1 MKRILVQVSS
11 LSRRGGG
18 LSCWPRA
25 QPRASSTAGGRGQR
39 NSGAAGKPR
48 PSPGCN
54 SLPPISCPLDTPS
67 RNTSISPGQ
76 RDREVPTGRQPGGGP
91 ASCYRAGPEARAD
104 PLPPQKPLE
113 APGPGSWGVGATG
126 PLLSQRK
133 PCRPS
138 TTTLDTKSPQPGA
151 PPSTSEAWQ
160 TLVAFTTAA
169 EKGWAGSK

>member
-1 MKRILVQVSS
+1 MSLSPNQGPKHKPALLIFSYEKNLSPGKLS

-39 NSGAAGKPR
+39 NTGAAGKPR

-113 APGPGSWGVGATG
+113 APGPGSWGGG
-126 PLLSQRK
+126 GHWPPPLPEEALPAQRNNPGHK
-133 PCRPS
+133 VAPAWS
-138 TTTLDTKSPQPGA
+138 TTLHQ
-151 PPSTSEAWQ
+151 
-160 TLVAFTTAA
+160 
-169 EKGWAGSK
+169 